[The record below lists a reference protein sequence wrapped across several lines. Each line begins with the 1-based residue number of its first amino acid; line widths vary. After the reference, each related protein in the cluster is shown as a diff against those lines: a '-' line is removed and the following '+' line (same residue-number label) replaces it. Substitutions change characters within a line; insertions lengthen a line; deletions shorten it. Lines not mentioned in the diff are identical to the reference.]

1 LGELILAASD
11 EARKLNIVLLDEPS
25 EKMLKMNKNVRK
37 EKEVAE
43 RSMKDEVVIDVPP
56 GKRVRIVMTIGI
68 FTPYCA
74 WYSQIARG
82 SVRLLTDEVRTSA

>member
-56 GKRVRIVMTIGI
+56 GKRVRIVMT
-68 FTPYCA
+68 TEQR
-74 WYSQIARG
+74 SSR
-82 SVRLLTDEVRTSA
+82 SR